1 MKLIWLNT
9 AKNEDNADYRYTR
22 DELRKINQDQKTFID
37 LYECINYIKTFGE
50 TKILLILD
58 ETFLDNVLH
67 QIDAFETVLC
77 IFIVYTDHRYDERI
91 HRKYPTTIV
100 TIPTQQESLVQL
112 VKHRTRLE
120 LEQPTFSIFDEDQK
134 SAKDFKAEFPR
145 HLWTRILI
153 DVLRPSPNHR
163 EQAMKEMLDIC
174 KQRYTTNEAD
184 LKEIETFCTTYE
196 KDKNAA
202 YWYTKNNFVHR
213 ILNAALRTGNMDYLY
228 CFRFFISD
236 LSEQLRQE
244 RLNSTNK
251 IILYRGQRITKFEID
266 SFKQNVRSFIAINGF
281 LSTTREREIAILFLR
296 QGLSETSPIQSVLF
310 EITAD
315 SSLKSVIFANIQH
328 LSEFRDECEFLF
340 TLSSVFQINDVYF
353 DEKDLKVWIVKM
365 TSTSAKSTRIQN
377 FINAIKDEYQDL
389 STDIIYPRLL
399 ITIDELTKAESYIN
413 RMLPMTGAD
422 ALENAAFLAEMG
434 CLHIRRNEYQKANEI
449 FNRVYAT
456 RKHLLDENHPLI
468 ARSLNDLAAV
478 FFFIFDIN
486 KAIQYNKKALSI
498 DRQVFL
504 ADHILVAKDLIY
516 LGKNYEANGE
526 LDKAL
531 IHFDKAL
538 KMQIRLFG
546 STAEHPNIATALWS
560 IGLIYSKKPDY
571 KRALD
576 HFMKAL
582 QMYESTLP
590 CGHDLTM
597 KLFLAIVENYVGN
610 ENFQSASE
618 FCETKL
624 AQYHPNV
631 EPSHPSIAKIRQ
643 LMGYIAFKSNKY
655 EDAFRLFEEALQLLK
670 EHNQHEN
677 ESILNC
683 LKYLAET
690 EKHRDNYADAL
701 IYLGKAYNIQKNIY
715 LPNQPQIAETLRQ
728 QTEFKSQSDK
738 LLNIKIK

>member
-9 AKNEDNADYRYTR
+9 AKNENNADYRNTR

-37 LYECINYIKTFGE
+37 LNECINYIKTFGE
-50 TKILLILD
+50 TKILLIID

-91 HRKYPTTIV
+91 HRKYATTVV
-100 TIPTQQESLVQL
+100 TIPTQQASLVQL

-134 SAKDFKAEFPR
+134 SAQDFKAEFPR
-145 HLWTRILI
+145 YLWTRILI
-153 DVLRPSPNHR
+153 DVLRPSPNRR

-174 KQRYTTNEAD
+174 KQRYKTNEAD

-213 ILNAALRTGNMDYLY
+213 IVNAALRTGNMDYLY

-244 RLNSTNK
+244 RLTSTNK

-266 SFKQNVRSFIAINGF
+266 SLKQNVRSFIAINGF

-315 SSLKSVIFANIQH
+315 SSLKSVIFADIQH
-328 LSEFRDECEFLF
+328 L
-340 TLSSVFQINDVYF
+340 N
-353 DEKDLKVWIVKM
+353 
-365 TSTSAKSTRIQN
+365 
-377 FINAIKDEYQDL
+377 
-389 STDIIYPRLL
+389 
-399 ITIDELTKAESYIN
+399 ELTKAESYIN
-413 RMLPMTGAD
+413 RMLPMTTAD
-422 ALENAAFLAEMG
+422 TLENAAFLAEMG
-434 CLHIRRNEYQKANEI
+434 CLHIRRYEYQKANEI

-486 KAIQYNKKALSI
+486 KAIEYNKKALSI
-498 DRQVFL
+498 DRQFFL
-504 ADHILVAKDLIY
+504 TEHILIAKDLIY

-526 LDKAL
+526 PDKAL
-531 IHFDKAL
+531 NHFDKAL
-538 KMQIRLFG
+538 KIQIRLFG
-546 STAEHPNIATALWS
+546 STTEHHNIATALWS
-560 IGLIYSKKPDY
+560 IGLIYNKKSDY

-576 HFMKAL
+576 NFMKAL
-582 QMYESTLP
+582 QMYENTLP

-597 KLFLAIVENYVGN
+597 KLFLAIVENYVVN
-610 ENFQSASE
+610 ENFHSASE

-677 ESILNC
+677 ESILDC

-690 EKHRDNYADAL
+690 EKHRDNYAEAL
-701 IYLGKAYNIQKNIY
+701 IYLGEAYNIQKNIY

-728 QTEFKSQSDK
+728 QTEFKRQSDK